1 MVMVSRGLVLA
12 IGVIGYVIAL
22 VQPPAVFAVVI
33 FATSVLGSAFAPA
46 FVCAVWWKKAN
57 TPGAIASM
65 LAGATTS
72 VVWEVGNLAAT
83 TTLAPMFAG
92 LMASTV
98 AIVVVSLATQKMTPV
113 PGYIV
118 AALEETAEVGPIP
131 REMLVASDFAL
142 SPEAGEIR
150 SFLDRKRS
158 EP

>member
-1 MVMVSRGLVLA
+1 
-12 IGVIGYVIAL
+12 
-22 VQPPAVFAVVI
+22 
-33 FATSVLGSAFAPA
+33 
-46 FVCAVWWKKAN
+46 
-57 TPGAIASM
+57 M